1 MPVRTAYIEDGIA
14 SVEWLEI
21 NRYYNKIRK
30 DHPHKLYLGELL
42 SLKHLT
48 VEKET
53 EYLVSI
59 IENNHRID
67 HQENYL

>member
-30 DHPHKLYLGELL
+30 DHPHNLYLGELL

-48 VEKET
+48 VEIET

>member
-30 DHPHKLYLGELL
+30 DHH
-42 SLKHLT
+42 T
-48 VEKET
+48 
-53 EYLVSI
+53 
-59 IENNHRID
+59 
-67 HQENYL
+67 NYI